1 MSGEQC
7 RVSTANYVRD
17 MWSAG
22 QGHRTLDALV
32 CFWAGLL
39 PDAVRASAVKAA
51 SLRGISGALWRKGS
65 SWKEL
70 TCVVFAGSVNRL
82 FCLER

>member
-39 PDAVRASAVKAA
+39 PDAARASAVKAT
-51 SLRGISGALWRKGS
+51 SLRGISGALWRREGG
-65 SWKEL
+65 L
-70 TCVVFAGSVNRL
+70 
-82 FCLER
+82 LEGVDLRSLCW